1 VNPPPAAAWPAATLV
16 LIPAWNEAACVAA
29 TVARWRALGLR
40 RVRVVDNG
48 STDATAAVAR
58 AAGAEVVAEPRR
70 GYGAAA
76 WRGLQDWPND
86 CAWALFSS
94 ADGSDRLGPAELPA
108 WQAAVDAGADLVLG
122 DRTARPESRRALR
135 PVQRFGNALQC
146 AVIAAGWGRRFGDMA
161 SLRLVRRAALDRL
174 RLADRAFG
182 WNVEMQ
188 VRTLE
193 LGLHCV
199 EQPVTFHPRAAGES
213 KISGNWLG
221 TWRAGTGILR
231 TLAWLWR
238 LHRARTA
245 RLAAALPAPAR

>member
-1 VNPPPAAAWPAATLV
+1 V

-29 TVARWRALGLR
+29 TVARWRALGMR

-48 STDATAAVAR
+48 STDATAAAAR

-76 WRGLQDWPND
+76 WRGLQDWPAD

-122 DRTARPESRRALR
+122 DRVTRPESRRALK
-135 PVQRFGNALQC
+135 PVQRLGNALQC
-146 AVIAAGWGRRFGDMA
+146 AVIAAGWGRRFRDMA
-161 SLRLVRRAALDRL
+161 SLRLVRRAAFDRL

-188 VRTLE
+188 VRALE
-193 LGLHCV
+193 LGLRCV
-199 EQPVTFHPRAAGES
+199 ELPVTFHPRTAGES

-221 TWRAGTGILR
+221 TWRAGEGILR
-231 TLAWLWR
+231 MLLQ
-238 LHRARTA
+238 LA
-245 RLAAALPAPAR
+245 RLRCGAAKRMAALPAKAQAA